1 MKRNLDKSTREQPSG
16 NPRLSRRHSN
26 ERGYTLLFAVFL
38 VALALI
44 ATTIAVPSI
53 LTQGKREQELE
64 MVWRGKQYEKA
75 IGRYTRKFNRNP
87 TKIDDLV
94 KPTNGVRFLRK
105 AYKDPMNEADG
116 SWRFIYVTG
125 GGALIGSVRYTSL
138 QQMAMLDRL
147 AMGQTGAVAGMPGMP
162 GMPGLNVPGAGLIG
176 GLAGGGG
183 SSFGGSTFGGQAGG
197 ASAPNGQ
204 SPQANGQT
212 PTGNGQ
218 GSSTDS
224 NGNPQSPDQTGG
236 NNPTPTSPGGQSSFG
251 GSGQTPGGQTGFGG
265 FGQTPGSSG
274 GTTIGQP
281 IGSPL
286 ETTTLGGSIAG
297 VGSKIDKKSLIV
309 YKNGK
314 TYKQW
319 EFIFNPLEQQLGAGA
334 GIQTG
339 GVPGSVPAGQAN
351 PSSFGGQGSGSTPF
365 GGQPVP
371 PELPQPPS
379 SQPSPQQPQ

>member
-1 MKRNLDKSTREQPSG
+1 MNRNLVNTAPE
-16 NPRLSRRHSN
+16 RHSCDPTAG

-53 LTQGKREQELE
+53 LTQGKREKELE

-105 AYKDPMNEADG
+105 AYTDPMNDADG

-125 GGALIGSVRYTSL
+125 GGALIGSVRYSSL
-138 QQMAMLDRL
+138 QQMAMMDRL
-147 AMGQTGAVAGMPGMP
+147 AMGQTGVAAGMPAMP
-162 GMPGLNVPGAGLIG
+162 GMPGLGVPGAGFIA
-176 GLAGGGG
+176 GLAGGSGG
-183 SSFGGSTFGGQAGG
+183 SSFGGSTFGGQAG
-197 ASAPNGQ
+197 ASG
-204 SPQANGQT
+204 ANGQT
-212 PTGNGQ
+212 AQGNGQ
-218 GSSTDS
+218 GNSTDS
-224 NGNPQSPDQTGG
+224 NGNPQTPDQTGG
-236 NNPTPTSPGGQSSFG
+236 NNPTQNPPGGQSGFG
-251 GSGQTPGGQTGFGG
+251 GFGQSPGGQTGVGG
-265 FGQTPGSSG
+265 FGQTPGGSG
-274 GTTIGQP
+274 VGTTIGQP

-319 EFIFNPLEQQLGAGA
+319 EFIFNPLEQQLGGGA
-334 GIQTG
+334 GLQTG

-351 PSSFGGQGSGSTPF
+351 PAPFGGQGSGSSPF